1 MQDKIYFIVTANAH
15 SAAGTACYQGS
26 VYTQRP
32 VWKWMGMKAVSFLK
46 LEDLFHGEGKIIC
59 VHLSQMQYYTP
70 T

>member
-15 SAAGTACYQGS
+15 SAAGKACYQGS
-26 VYTQRP
+26 AYHQRP
-32 VWKWMGMKAVSFLK
+32 VWKMNGNESCFLK
-46 LEDLFHGEGKIIC
+46 LEDLFHGKGKLIH